1 MDKGNGVLAQQRQE
15 AILREVE
22 RVGGARV
29 SELVDLLGVSDMT
42 VRRDI
47 EALAVNGLVMK
58 VHGGATA
65 IVGRSAEEPGFHVK
79 SEMNPRQKS
88 AIARVAA
95 GLIAPGSSIAISA
108 GTTTYAVAH
117 ELVNVP
123 NLTVVTNSPRV
134 ADLLH
139 NPQREDLTVVLTG
152 GMRTPSDALAGPVAD
167 ATLRSLHVDTL
178 ILGVHGIDQVAGL
191 TTPNLIEAATNRALI
206 ASAQRVIVVAD
217 HSKWGVIGLATIATL
232 DQVDVLVTDAELD
245 CEARR
250 IVSEQVGQLIEAQEL
265 AGEADERPRKAKSS

>member
-15 AILREVE
+15 AILGEVE

-65 IVGRSAEEPGFHVK
+65 VVGRSAEEPGFHVK

-123 NLTVVTNSPRV
+123 NLTVVT
-134 ADLLH
+134 
-139 NPQREDLTVVLTG
+139 
-152 GMRTPSDALAGPVAD
+152 
-167 ATLRSLHVDTL
+167 
-178 ILGVHGIDQVAGL
+178 
-191 TTPNLIEAATNRALI
+191 TPNLTEAATNRALI
-206 ASAQRVIVVAD
+206 ASARRVIAVAD
-217 HSKWGVIGLATIATL
+217 HSKWGIIGLSTIATL
-232 DQVDVLVTDAELD
+232 DP
-245 CEARR
+245 
-250 IVSEQVGQLIEAQEL
+250 VSYTHLT
-265 AGEADERPRKAKSS
+265 